1 MKRLLMLVCACVS
14 LPLGADSL
22 APDSFANIDVQPSN
36 LETELEQPAIVD
48 GVERSEQ
55 AAPEEVVAQSDRTVT
70 RNMVVGRSY
79 REVCDTVKV
88 AANSNGLPVPFFIH
102 LLFQE
107 SRFDPGV
114 VSGAG
119 AQGIAQFMP
128 ETAAAVGLDNPFDAV
143 QAIRASARLLHNLAR
158 QFGNLGLAAAAYN
171 AGPRRIE
178 AWLAKKGGLPEETR
192 NYVRTITGRPAEK
205 WMTLAAPSPAAT
217 LPPNAPCREV
227 LKLAALQVRE
237 FAHRG
242 RADLMH
248 GVAMIAIRARS
259 RGMRAATQ
267 ISRNST
273 DTASKSAK
281 AQNAK
286 LKNEARGST
295 AIISAGRKQQR
306 KLQLSQRS
314 TLSS

>member
-1 MKRLLMLVCACVS
+1 
-14 LPLGADSL
+14 LG
-22 APDSFANIDVQPSN
+22 PDSFANVDVQPSN

-48 GVERSEQ
+48 EVERSEQ
-55 AAPEEVVAQSDRTVT
+55 AAPEEVVAQSDRAVM
-70 RNMVVGRSY
+70 RNMVVARSY

-114 VSGAG
+114 ISGAG

-128 ETAAAVGLDNPFDAV
+128 ETAAAVGLDNPFDAI

-178 AWLAKKGGLPEETR
+178 VWLAKKGGLPEETR
-192 NYVRTITGRPAEK
+192 NYVKTITGRPAEK
-205 WMTLAAPSPAAT
+205 WMTLAAPTPAAT

-227 LKLAALQVRE
+227 MKLAALRVRE
-237 FAHRG
+237 FSPRG
-242 RADLMH
+242 RPDLSH
-248 GVAMIAIRARS
+248 GVAMIATRARS
-259 RGMRAATQ
+259 RGTRAATKT
-267 ISRNST
+267 SRITT
-273 DTASKSAK
+273 DSASKPTT
-281 AQNAK
+281 AQSAK
-286 LKNEARGST
+286 LKNEST

-306 KLQLSQRS
+306 KFQLSQRS
-314 TLSS
+314 TQSS